1 MEKKQRR
8 NVVETSTYNDPRGI
22 LIIACRTDL
31 GESKGNGRGSG
42 VERKIQESAREGWL
56 QIDDWRR
63 HLSRR
68 EGNGHRSC
76 WRNDYVRG
84 DTKSATG
91 VRRTCS
97 GMNVRDLN
105 RCAKNQ

>member
-1 MEKKQRR
+1 MGKKEKR

-42 VERKIQESAREGWL
+42 IEGKIQESACEGWL
-56 QIDDWRR
+56 QIDDRRR

-84 DTKSATG
+84 DTKSAPG
-91 VRRTCS
+91 VRGTCS

-105 RCAKNQ
+105 RRAEDQ